1 MQESAKTDLKQP
13 NKLLIPLARERVEEG
28 EEGRR
33 QISFDQ
39 EEERDGCLAPALQRV
54 RGKRSGGYSHTF
66 FSFFF
71 FFTQIPEI
79 EASELT
85 LPSATV
91 MNVMIIFLFLS

>member
-1 MQESAKTDLKQP
+1 MPRAGAPKGE
-13 NKLLIPLARERVEEG
+13 RET
-28 EEGRR
+28 
-33 QISFDQ
+33 
-39 EEERDGCLAPALQRV
+39 L
-54 RGKRSGGYSHTF
+54 RGLFTHF
-66 FSFFF
+66 FFFFF